1 MDVIIIVAVVVAVAA
16 AVAVAGGAA
25 AVAVAVVEFIVVV
38 EGKDGEEILR
48 SFVPSFVWRNI
59 GIGNFFKFSPVMP
72 IVLKDIKEE
81 VYLSFDLFLCRAES
95 INATHFT
102 FESGDVNCWMVT
114 RVRFDDDV
122 GVGRFAV
129 DLGDQLS
136 IFLTVCQYI

>member
-1 MDVIIIVAVVVAVAA
+1 MISS
-16 AVAVAGGAA
+16 GAA
-25 AVAVAVVEFIVVV
+25 AVAIAVVEIIVVV

-95 INATHFT
+95 INPTHFT
-102 FESGDVNCWMVT
+102 FESGDVNGWMVT

-136 IFLTVCQYI
+136 IFLTVCLYI